1 MLGQRTVLLQ
11 HEQRQVTTQR
21 IDPKIIVANTI
32 LQLSAV
38 ELTQSIEAELMENP
52 ALDVLDDASCAGDC
66 IDPASCPYCSMR
78 RKSSSENDPAG
89 ETPDSGDHEIEIEFD
104 PTYAMLPSIRDDDQ
118 DPVGNIGS
126 EVTLKEHLLGL
137 LRASVAEE
145 DYFIGEYII
154 NNLNERG
161 WLGDT
166 IESIALDLTL
176 PESEVCRLLRVI
188 QSFDPPG
195 VGAQNIQECLLL
207 QIRYLQEE
215 NPRGSRARINRLAEQ
230 IVRDCFEHIPLHRY
244 NKIARA
250 VGISVEE
257 AKQVIEYIGTRLN
270 PYPAH
275 QFRSP
280 WANGT
285 AEGKS
290 SVRPDVVIRRSE
302 YGYEVDVVGS
312 ETAGLSVNPIY
323 RDLYNSIKSGSNH
336 HTSDYRRHVIEYV
349 DRAEMFIRNI
359 NQRRHSLRQISRCS
373 IDFQTGFLETGSRQF
388 LRPLTR
394 TRIAQILEIHES
406 TVSRATANKFV
417 QLPNQEVVSYNIFFN
432 SSLSVKDAIE
442 SMIQEENPASPL
454 SDQQIVEHLAERDIH
469 VARRTVV
476 KYRDNLKILSS
487 TRRRR

>member
-1 MLGQRTVLLQ
+1 MLLQ

-21 IDPKIIVANTI
+21 IDPKIIGANSI

-52 ALDVLDDASCAGDC
+52 ALDVLDDASCSGDC
-66 IDPASCPYCSMR
+66 IDPSTCPYCSVR
-78 RKSSSENDPAG
+78 RTSNSESDPAG

-104 PTYAMLPSIRDDDQ
+104 PTYVMASSVRDDDQ

-137 LRASVAEE
+137 LRASVSEE
-145 DYFIGEYII
+145 DYYIGEYII
-154 NNLNERG
+154 NNLNQRG

-176 PESEVCRLLRVI
+176 PESEICRLLRVI

-215 NPRGSRARINRLAEQ
+215 NPKGSRARINRLAEQ
-230 IVRDCFEHIPLHRY
+230 MVRECFEHIPLHRY
-244 NKIARA
+244 SKIARA
-250 VGISVEE
+250 MGISVEE
-257 AKQVIEYIGTRLN
+257 TKQVIDYIGSRLN

-302 YGYEVDVVGS
+302 YGYEVEVIGS
-312 ETAGLSVNPIY
+312 ETAGLSVNPLY
-323 RDLYNSIKSGSNH
+323 RDLYNSIKSGSNSH
-336 HTSDYRRHVIEYV
+336 PSDYRRHVVEYV

-359 NQRRHSLRQISRCS
+359 NQRRHSLRQISRCI

-442 SMIQEENPASPL
+442 SMIQEENPSSPL
-454 SDQQIVEHLAERDIH
+454 SDQQIVEHLANRGIH
-469 VARRTVV
+469 IARRTVV
-476 KYRDNLKILSS
+476 KYRENLKILSS

>member
-1 MLGQRTVLLQ
+1 VLLQ
-11 HEQRQVTTQR
+11 HEQRQITTQR

-52 ALDVLDDASCAGDC
+52 ALEVLDDASCSGDC
-66 IDPASCPYCSMR
+66 IDKDSCPYCSLR
-78 RKSSSENDPAG
+78 RASASDSDPSG
-89 ETPDSGDHEIEIEFD
+89 ETPDSGDHDIEFD
-104 PTYAMLPSIRDDDQ
+104 PSFGITESLRDDDQ
-118 DPVGNIGS
+118 DPVGNIGT
-126 EVTLKEHLLGL
+126 EITLKEHLLGL
-137 LRASVAEE
+137 LRATVSEA
-145 DYFIGEYII
+145 DYYIGEYII
-154 NNLNERG
+154 NNLNQRG

-176 PESEVCRLLRVI
+176 PESEVCRLLKVI

-207 QIRYLQEE
+207 QIQYLQEE
-215 NPRGSRARINRLAEQ
+215 NPKGARARINRLAEQ
-230 IVRDCFEHIPLHRY
+230 MVRECFEHIPLHRY
-244 NKIARA
+244 SKIARMM
-250 VGISVEE
+250 GITAEE
-257 AKQVIEYIGTRLN
+257 TKQVIDYIGTRLN

-302 YGYEVDVVGS
+302 YGYDVEVVGS
-312 ETAGLSVNPIY
+312 DTAGLSINPLY
-323 RDLYNSIKSGSNH
+323 RDLYNSIKCGSTQ
-336 HTSDYRRHVIEYV
+336 HTSDYRRHVLEYV

-359 NQRRHSLRQISRCS
+359 NQRRQSLRLITRCI

-394 TRIAQILEIHES
+394 TRVAQLLEIHES

-417 QLPNQEVVSYNIFFN
+417 QLPNQEVMSYNVFFN
-432 SSLSVKDAIE
+432 SSLSVKDVIE
-442 SMIQEENPASPL
+442 SMIHSENPASPL
-454 SDQQIVEHLAERDIH
+454 SDQQIVEQLANKGIH

-476 KYRDNLKILSS
+476 KYRDTLKILSS

>member
-1 MLGQRTVLLQ
+1 MVGRYTVLLQ

-52 ALDVLDDASCAGDC
+52 ALDVLEDASCSGDC
-66 IDPASCPYCSMR
+66 IDPSTCPYCSLR
-78 RKSSSENDPAG
+78 RKSNSDSDPLG
-89 ETPDSGDHEIEIEFD
+89 ETPDSGDHEIEFD
-104 PTYAMLPSIRDDDQ
+104 PTYGISQTARDDDQ
-118 DPVGNIGS
+118 DPVSNIGT
-126 EVTLKEHLLGL
+126 EVTLKEHLLSL
-137 LRASVAEE
+137 LRATVAEK
-145 DYFIGEYII
+145 DYYIGEYII
-154 NNLNERG
+154 NSINERG

-176 PESEVCRLLRVI
+176 PESEVCRLLEVI

-215 NPRGSRARINRLAEQ
+215 NPRGARARINCLAEQ
-230 IVRDCFEHIPLHRY
+230 MVRDCFDSIPLHRY
-244 NKIARA
+244 SKIARA
-250 VGISVEE
+250 MGISVEE
-257 AKQVIEYIGTRLN
+257 TKLVIEYIGTRLN
-270 PYPAH
+270 PYPAS

-280 WANGT
+280 WTNGA

-290 SVRPDVVIRRSE
+290 SVRPDVVIRRTE
-302 YGYEVDVVGS
+302 YGYDVEVIGS
-312 ETAGLSVNPIY
+312 DTAGLSVNSLY
-323 RDLYNSIKSGSNH
+323 RDLYNSIKSGSKQH
-336 HTSDYRRHVIEYV
+336 PSDYRRHVVEYV

-359 NQRRHSLRQISRCS
+359 NLRRQSLRQITRCI

-394 TRIAQILEIHES
+394 TRVAQLLEIHES

-417 QLPNQEVVSYNIFFN
+417 QLPNQEVISYNVFFN
-432 SSLSVKDAIE
+432 SSLSIKDAIE
-442 SMIQEENPASPL
+442 SMIQSENPSSPL
-454 SDQQIVEHLAERDIH
+454 SDQQIVEHLSERGIH

-476 KYRDNLKILSS
+476 KYRDTLKILSS

>member
-1 MLGQRTVLLQ
+1 MLLQ
-11 HEQRQVTTQR
+11 HEQRQITTQR

-52 ALDVLDDASCAGDC
+52 ALEVLDDSSCAGDC
-66 IDPASCPYCSMR
+66 IDPSSCPYCSLR
-78 RKSSSENDPAG
+78 RNTNSDSDPAR
-89 ETPDSGDHEIEIEFD
+89 ETPDSGDHDIEFD
-104 PTYAMLPSIRDDDQ
+104 PAYGITVSIREDDQ

-126 EVTLKEHLLGL
+126 EMTLKEHLIGL
-137 LRASVAEE
+137 LRASVTEE
-145 DYFIGEYII
+145 DYYIGEYII
-154 NNLNERG
+154 NNLNQRG

-176 PESEVCRLLRVI
+176 PESEVYRLLKVI

-207 QIRYLQEE
+207 QIKYLQEE
-215 NPRGSRARINRLAEQ
+215 NPKGSRARSNRLAEQ
-230 IVRDCFEHIPLHRY
+230 MVRDHFEHIPLHRY
-244 NKIARA
+244 SKIARLMS
-250 VGISVEE
+250 ISVEE
-257 AKQVIEYIGTRLN
+257 TKQVIDYIGTRLN

-280 WANGT
+280 WTNGS

-290 SVRPDVVIRRSE
+290 SVRPDVVIRRTE
-302 YGYEVDVVGS
+302 YGYDVDVIGS
-312 ETAGLSVNPIY
+312 DTAGLSVNPIY
-323 RDLYNSIKSGSNH
+323 RDLYNSIKSGSKH
-336 HTSDYRRHVIEYV
+336 HASDYRRHVVEYV

-359 NQRRHSLRQISRCS
+359 NQRRHSLRQITRCI

-394 TRIAQILEIHES
+394 TRVAQLLEIHES

-417 QLPNQEVVSYNIFFN
+417 QLPSQEVVSYNTFFN
-432 SSLSVKDAIE
+432 SSLSVKDVIE
-442 SMIQEENPASPL
+442 SMIQSENPASPL
-454 SDQQIVEHLAERDIH
+454 SDQQIVDQLADRGVH

-476 KYRDNLKILSS
+476 KYRGTLKILSS